1 METTNEPT
9 RISSVTTLGA
19 RQVQLPRMWYV
30 FVVSCLIFGVF
41 VAGRFILEFPGIPLF
56 LIGMLGLVALLGLYL
71 WITLIVSLTSEDI
84 SPSGPSTATVNRR
97 VLLLLGMLLLNHALI
112 PILDFQ
118 LWWLFAYTMVAAG
131 LSLPLIQAK
140 ILIFGLTALSMLH
153 AWYFH
158 EGFQPILVSL
168 AVLALGAIIIRV
180 MTITNIQLEAS
191 RDDAARLAVAEER
204 LRFARDLHDSL
215 GHSLSVI
222 VLKSELSNRIIE
234 QDPERA
240 QTEIAE
246 VERVARN
253 LMHDVRSVVTSY
265 RQLTLARELDAA
277 REILASAGI
286 SCTIEKHPEL
296 LPPEVDNV
304 LAWGV
309 REGITNVIRH
319 SGAARCTIRVI
330 RDNGTA
336 RLEIVDDGQK
346 TSKLTHYNQSGNGLA
361 GLTERVTR
369 AGGWLAANT
378 RPEGGFQLVL
388 EAPTRSEPEPAS

>member
-1 METTNEPT
+1 METTNPSI
-9 RISSVTTLGA
+9 RINAVTTLGA
-19 RQVQLPRMWYV
+19 RYVHLPRMWYV
-30 FVVSCLIFGVF
+30 FVIGCLVFGVF
-41 VAGRFILEFPGIPLF
+41 VAGRLVLEFPGVSLF
-56 LIGMLGLVALLGLYL
+56 LAGIAGLAALLGLYL
-71 WITLIVSLTSEDI
+71 LITLRFSLTNEDI

-97 VLLLLGMLLLNHALI
+97 LLLLLGMLLLNHALI

-140 ILIFGLTALSMLH
+140 ILIFGLTALSMFH

-158 EGFQPILVSL
+158 EGFQPLLLSL

-215 GHSLSVI
+215 GHSLSVV
-222 VLKSELSNRIIE
+222 VLKSELSNRIIDE
-234 QDPERA
+234 DPERA
-240 QTEIAE
+240 RTEIAD

-253 LMHDVRSVVTSY
+253 LMHDVRSVVTGY
-265 RQLTLARELDAA
+265 RQLTLTRELASA
-277 REILASAGI
+277 RKILSAAGI

-296 LPPEVDNV
+296 LPPEIDSV

-319 SGAARCTIRVI
+319 SEASHCAIRVI
-330 RDNGTA
+330 QENGTV
-336 RLEIVDDGQK
+336 RLEIIDDGQTTGK
-346 TSKLTHYNQSGNGLA
+346 FPIFGHSGNGLA
-361 GLTERVTR
+361 GLTERVNR
-369 AGGWLAANT
+369 AGGWLAANA
-378 RPEGGFQLVL
+378 RPDGGFRLVL
-388 EAPTRSEPEPAS
+388 EAPTRNRPESIT